1 MKHDNLPISTLCGF
15 LACVCTSAAYAEH
28 YTFAQIDSPAFSM
41 ISTDLPN
48 KRLEGEGYAYS
59 VGRIR
64 NEDVVL
70 GFTTARSIAVSDY
83 GRNRIMASDAYQNI
97 VYDPGNGSEQG
108 TGAQVWANAL
118 ARWGDTWQVGGGGDQ
133 TATVTVK
140 GHVEYGLSI
149 LGVQFPYDF
158 SANYGPSLNASV
170 FIEGGGARVIEGR
183 EFFERFG
190 GIGNN
195 TKTARIDWSMTFEVT
210 AGQRFDVAS
219 EFFANPHT
227 VNYANIACSGGDCV
241 GGFSFYAT
249 NTASF
254 DEVFITNGLTLT
266 ADSGALKSS
275 ATGVYGYVTSV
286 PEPSTYLLFAAGTV
300 FLLRA
305 SRPSF
310 RPSDSADAGVTSK
323 AS

>member
-59 VGRIR
+59 VGRIG

-118 ARWGDTWQVGGGGDQ
+118 ARWGDT
-133 TATVTVK
+133 
-140 GHVEYGLSI
+140 
-149 LGVQFPYDF
+149 
-158 SANYGPSLNASV
+158 
-170 FIEGGGARVIEGR
+170 
-183 EFFERFG
+183 
-190 GIGNN
+190 
-195 TKTARIDWSMTFEVT
+195 
-210 AGQRFDVAS
+210 
-219 EFFANPHT
+219 
-227 VNYANIACSGGDCV
+227 
-241 GGFSFYAT
+241 
-249 NTASF
+249 
-254 DEVFITNGLTLT
+254 
-266 ADSGALKSS
+266 
-275 ATGVYGYVTSV
+275 
-286 PEPSTYLLFAAGTV
+286 
-300 FLLRA
+300 
-305 SRPSF
+305 
-310 RPSDSADAGVTSK
+310 
-323 AS
+323 